1 LTPSSAELRQHGCMA
16 ASARFVQPS
25 GLATGVP
32 YSYAAVV
39 PGGSRLVFLA
49 GACPLDAEGR
59 TVGVGD
65 VAEQAAV
72 CVRNVGVALAAS
84 EVELT
89 DVVFLRVL
97 VASAEREDLA
107 LAGDVVHRAFEPHEP
122 PGTLQ
127 GVTVLGWED
136 QLVEVEVIAAAS
148 GGQGRTP
155 RG

>member
-16 ASARFVQPS
+16 ASARFVQPP

-39 PGGSRLVFLA
+39 PGDSRLVFLA

-65 VAEQAAV
+65 VPEQAAV
-72 CVRNVGVALAAS
+72 CMRNVGVALAVS

-107 LAGDVVHRAFEPHEP
+107 LAWDVVHRAFEPHEP

-148 GGQGRTP
+148 GGQGRTL